1 MKGHA
6 KQKLP
11 AALIHA
17 DAAYSTFVS
26 QVDAVLI
33 EMARWGIVRDA
44 VLDWAN
50 SMTTTNCG
58 WSEYGLA
65 QAIIA
70 RWRQRERESVR

>member
-1 MKGHA
+1 MKGCTPNRN
-6 KQKLP
+6 LP

-44 VLDWAN
+44 ACW
-50 SMTTTNCG
+50 T
-58 WSEYGLA
+58 GL
-65 QAIIA
+65 IA
-70 RWRQRERESVR
+70 